1 MANLTDEQVAEFKV
15 RRRSHSERRSWNA
28 CPEEKADGGGMV
40 ERERERQLLQS
51 TPARWPVFDARPSPL
66 LAPLASLSST
76 SPLVSLLLLVGET
89 RDLDPLCAET
99 CDSSLVMEWTALARG
114 SLLDDRH
121 QGHSPSMLS
130 THSLAP
136 ITSFFSNST
145 GGLCALRQGRRRDHH
160 DQGAGHRHALAGP
173 EPDGGGAAG
182 ESMR

>member
-1 MANLTDEQVAEFKV
+1 MSG
-15 RRRSHSERRSWNA
+15 RRMERGSCRA
-28 CPEEKADGGGMV
+28 P
-40 ERERERQLLQS
+40 
-51 TPARWPVFDARPSPL
+51 PARWPIFDAPSVAACL
-66 LAPLASLSST
+66 LAVPFSLSPI
-76 SPLVSLLLLVGET
+76 SPSVLLLFSRGDT

-145 GGLCALRQGRRRDHH
+145 GGLCPLRQGRRRDHH